1 MTYALWASI
10 YEVPA
15 ASYKIY
21 DLWATSYELLATSYE
36 IQDMSYMY
44 ERRDTK
50 SKIASAKDDANIV
63 DPLDLSMTVWPI
75 DRTKLIIRHL
85 HRLMIVRCK
94 CHIVLSSAS
103 PVAISKVKLQWRHLQ
118 IKWYRRINFSV
129 IVVETL
135 KLFSTSL
142 VMVSLEN
149 KIKIK
154 RSRYISTV
162 HLSPFLTPLM

>member
-1 MTYALWASI
+1 MRYRLLA
-10 YEVPA
+10 
-15 ASYKIY
+15 KRY
-21 DLWATSYELLATSYE
+21 DLRATSYELLATSYE
-36 IQDMSYMY
+36 IQDMSY

-103 PVAISKVKLQWRHLQ
+103 PVAISKVKLQ
-118 IKWYRRINFSV
+118 
-129 IVVETL
+129 
-135 KLFSTSL
+135 
-142 VMVSLEN
+142 
-149 KIKIK
+149 
-154 RSRYISTV
+154 
-162 HLSPFLTPLM
+162 